1 MPQTFKKKRTLKDV
15 IFDVFLMKD
24 YDFFPIFDYGSSF
37 VPKDYMA
44 YTWGLVTTN
53 WDGRNPVAGKVSA
66 QKIIISNQSTR
77 MRKGPLVVW
86 GIQVYLMK

>member
-1 MPQTFKKKRTLKDV
+1 
-15 IFDVFLMKD
+15 MKD